1 MNQTV
6 LRAVLAAL
14 LLGSVAAAARAD
26 ASADVQAKIDG
37 AMASAK
43 SFVVVTSYPAQAYAS
58 TLVYVAP
65 NRSRLAVAVA
75 ASTTDVIVVGDT
87 SYSSKNGAPFD
98 KAPLAPGSANRFT
111 AAGSVKVGSL
121 RPDVTAAGVTYGA
134 FTTTLP
140 LGADV
145 TITCTYDKKTFR
157 LARCENADVTRIY
170 SAYDDPN
177 NTVDVPANIVDT
189 PQGAK

>member
-1 MNQTV
+1 MNQIA
-6 LRAVLAAL
+6 LRAALAAL

-37 AMASAK
+37 AMAGAK
-43 SFVVVTSYPAQAYAS
+43 SFVVVTSFPAQAYAS

-75 ASTTDVIVVGDT
+75 ANTTDVIVIGDV

-98 KAPLAPGSANRFT
+98 KAPLAPDSTSRFSP
-111 AAGSVKVGSL
+111 AGNVKVGSL
-121 RPDVTAAGVTYGA
+121 RPDLSVAGVRYGA

-140 LGADV
+140 LGSDAS
-145 TITCTYDKKTFR
+145 ITCTYDKKTFR
-157 LARCENADVTRIY
+157 LARCENADVTRTY

-177 NTVDVPANIVDT
+177 NTVDVPANVVDT

>member
-43 SFVVVTSYPAQAYAS
+43 SFVVVTSYP
-58 TLVYVAP
+58 
-65 NRSRLAVAVA
+65 AVAVA

-177 NTVDVPANIVDT
+177 NTVDVPANVVDT